1 MSQERFDPRSGA
13 RVRSRTGVDPEPA
26 PGAGRLSGS
35 PPPQRIRVDGILLA
49 GRPAGRA
56 VPLVGSPSPAVSFE
70 VPLLRQGQ
78 RQTGYQ
84 IRWWGRAEPG
94 GIDDDTGPVVRSGE
108 NRGIAWDTRPLR
120 PFDVVRLA
128 VRTLDEHA
136 QFSPWSDPVTVTA
149 GPFTVAD
156 WAANWIAVPP
166 THEARTTADRAG
178 AGPIDRAVLH
188 LAGWGTLRASCQG
201 TVVNADHLDPTDASL
216 HRATSRAY
224 DVTDLLASADGPIRL
239 ALVAGLGHYHRIL
252 ERARLIAVLRID
264 YADGSV
270 QTIGTDPGWT
280 HAPTSLVADRPFYLE
295 EHDARV
301 GTRPDAGRVTLVAP
315 DAVPPAPVLIE
326 PDVGPP
332 IRVVREVTAR
342 EIGRP
347 AAGVRVFDVG
357 ENVAARVRLHLR
369 AARPGQR
376 IESVQGEKL
385 ADGRVDT
392 TNIRLPDDRDTER
405 QVLGWTCAGGE
416 EMAEPWFGVRGFR
429 FVEVRGL
436 EPDTE
441 VAVSAGVLHSDVER
455 TGSLRTASPELTR
468 LVDMAV
474 RTQLNNTHGYPED
487 CPTREQGGWTGD
499 AAVSAEAALSHL
511 DLTGVYRNWLRDVE
525 LDMSPAG
532 GVPGLTPIV
541 QDAEAQQPADPV
553 WGAAMTEIPWQM
565 WQVTGDV
572 GLVSPFLPAM
582 RRWVDWQL
590 GTLDDGVVR
599 FADISFGADWLAF
612 EQTPPVLLQTA
623 AVVVS
628 LRRLADL
635 EEATGEPAAAARRR
649 EQADRVVAAA
659 RRELHDPDSG
669 AWANDSQGSLAVAA
683 TTGLAPPA
691 EVPALRQ
698 RLAGLVARRGG
709 RLATGFSATRAAVRA
724 LADLDGGRALL
735 SAVLEPA
742 QPGIGA
748 MLVDGPGTFW
758 ETWWIDDANVGVA
771 SLDHIGLAAPFAAW
785 VWRDV
790 AGLVVREPGFRRFA
804 LAPRLA
810 DRVPGASFRL
820 QTVRGEIAAD
830 WSLLKQRFS
839 ARIEV
844 PVGATAEVVVPG
856 HSAAPSV
863 DGRADHPLAR
873 LETDAD
879 GRQVV
884 VVPAGRYLI
893 EATGVRPIGPAGPAP
908 EESTGEHSVEP
919 RRSVGALWLSDGATS
934 RWRSPDPADR
944 IVTRTETVVCTPV
957 YHEPIP
963 GPTLDV
969 EIADL
974 RAGPDDPGQLLVLE
988 QDGPLDLSRA
998 RTVFGHIDV
1007 DNATLP
1013 GRRLQ
1018 LVLLLTGA
1026 DGTSVVGRARPLPI
1040 QWNRVAVDVGDW
1052 PGRSQ
1057 VTGVAIGV
1065 AWDDE
1070 PEPARGPHV
1079 PLPPPP
1085 HRFCYRLGRV
1095 GWSADRRTY

>member
-1 MSQERFDPRSGA
+1 MPAGSDPRPGSPA
-13 RVRSRTGVDPEPA
+13 PHRVRA
-26 PGAGRLSGS
+26 
-35 PPPQRIRVDGILLA
+35 DGILL
-49 GRPAGRA
+49 GGPAADRA
-56 VPLVGSPSPAVSFE
+56 VPLVGSPRPAVSFE
-70 VPLLRQGQ
+70 VPLLRSGQ

-84 IRWWGRAEPG
+84 IRRWARTESIGADG
-94 GIDDDTGPVVRSGE
+94 VIGPIVLAAT
-108 NRGIAWDTRPLR
+108 NRGVPWDAPGLR
-120 PFDVVRLA
+120 PFETVRMA
-128 VRTLDEHA
+128 VRTLDEHDEW
-136 QFSPWSDPVTVTA
+136 SPWSDPVVVTA
-149 GPFTVAD
+149 GPFAAAD
-156 WAANWIAVPP
+156 WAAHWIGLPP
-166 THEARTTADRAG
+166 THEARTTADRVG
-178 AGPIDRAVLH
+178 SQPIDRAVLH

-216 HRATSRAY
+216 RRATSRAY
-224 DVTDLLASADGPIRL
+224 DVTDLLTTDDGPIRL
-239 ALVAGLGHYHRIL
+239 GVVAGTGHYHRVL

-270 QTIGTDPGWT
+270 QTIGTGPGWT
-280 HAPTSLVADRPFYLE
+280 HAPTSLVGDRPFYAE

-301 GTRPDAGRVTLVAP
+301 GEQPAAGPVTLIGTDSKP
-315 DAVPPAPVLIE
+315 SPPALIE

-332 IRVVREVTAR
+332 VRVVRDVPAC

-347 AAGVRVFDVG
+347 VAGVRVFDVG
-357 ENVAARVRLHLR
+357 ENVAARVRLRLR
-369 AARPGQR
+369 GTRTGQR
-376 IESVQGEKL
+376 IESVQGEKVVN
-385 ADGRVDT
+385 GRVDT
-392 TNIRLPDDRDTER
+392 TNIRLPDDRDTQR
-405 QVLGWTCAGGE
+405 QVLRWICAGGAE
-416 EMAEPWFGVRGFR
+416 TAEPWFGVSGFR

-441 VAVSAGVLHSDVER
+441 VTVTARVLHSDVER
-455 TGSLRTASPELTR
+455 TGFLRTASPELTR

-499 AAVSAEAALSHL
+499 AAVSAEAALRHL
-511 DLTGVYRNWLRDVE
+511 DMTGVYRNWLRDVE

-532 GVPGLTPIV
+532 GVPGLTPMV
-541 QDAEAQQPADPV
+541 QHAQARQPADPV
-553 WGAAMTEIPWQM
+553 WGAAMTEIPWQL

-572 GLVSPFLPAM
+572 GLVSPLLPAM
-582 RRWVDWQL
+582 RRWADWQL
-590 GTLDDGVVR
+590 GTLEGGVVR
-599 FADISFGADWLAF
+599 LADISFGADWLAF

-635 EEATGEPAAAARRR
+635 EEAAGDPAGSARRR
-649 EQADRVVAAA
+649 RQADEVVAGA
-659 RRELHDPDSG
+659 RRELSDPDTG
-669 AWANDSQGSLAVAA
+669 TWANDSQGALAVAA
-683 TTGLAPPA
+683 TTGLAPA
-691 EVPALRQ
+691 AQVPALRQ

-709 RLATGFSATRAAVRA
+709 RLSTGFSATRAVVRA
-724 LADLDGGRALL
+724 LADLDGGRSLL
-735 SAVLEPA
+735 AAVRQPA

-790 AGLVVREPGFRRFA
+790 AGLVIREPGFRRFA

-810 DRVPGASFRL
+810 DLVPGADFRL
-820 QTVRGEIAAD
+820 QTVRGEIAAN
-830 WSLLKQRFS
+830 WSLLEQRFS

-856 HSAAPSV
+856 HSARPSV
-863 DGRADHPLAR
+863 DGRTDHPLAR
-873 LETDAD
+873 VHIDSD
-879 GRQVV
+879 GCQVV

-893 EATGVRPIGPAGPAP
+893 EATGVRPIGPAGPTAGEP
-908 EESTGEHSVEP
+908 TGENPGP
-919 RRSVGALWLSDGATS
+919 RRPVGALWLSDGAAS
-934 RWRSPDPADR
+934 RWRRPDPADR
-944 IVTRTETVVCTPV
+944 IITRTETVVCTPV

-969 EIADL
+969 QIADF
-974 RAGPDDPGQLLVLE
+974 RAGLADPGQLLVLE
-988 QDGPLDLSRA
+988 QDGPLDLGRA
-998 RTVFGHIDV
+998 RTVFGHIDT

-1018 LVLLLTGA
+1018 LVLRLTGA

-1040 QWNRVAVDVGDW
+1040 QWNRVAVDVGEW
-1052 PGRSQ
+1052 PGRRQ
-1057 VTGVAIGV
+1057 VTEVAIGV

-1070 PEPARGPHV
+1070 SEPARGPHL

-1095 GWSADRRTY
+1095 GWSAARRTY

>member
-1 MSQERFDPRSGA
+1 MLREGSDPRSGSPA
-13 RVRSRTGVDPEPA
+13 PHRVRA
-26 PGAGRLSGS
+26 
-35 PPPQRIRVDGILLA
+35 DGILLD
-49 GRPAGRA
+49 GPPAGRA
-56 VPLVGSPSPAVSFE
+56 VALVGSPRPAVSFE

-78 RQTGYQ
+78 RQIGYQ
-84 IRWWGRAEPG
+84 VRRWARTESVGAD
-94 GIDDDTGPVVRSGE
+94 GITGPVVRSSA
-108 NRGIAWDTRPLR
+108 NRGIAWDARPLR
-120 PFDVVRLA
+120 PFEALRLA
-128 VRTLDEHA
+128 VRTLDEHER
-136 QFSPWSDPVTVTA
+136 FSPWSNPVTVTA
-149 GPFTVAD
+149 GPFAAAD
-156 WAANWIAVPP
+156 WAADWISVPP
-166 THEARTTADRAG
+166 THEARGTSDRAG
-178 AGPIDRAVLH
+178 AGPIDQAVLH
-188 LAGWGTLRASCQG
+188 LAGWGTLRVSCQG
-201 TVVNADHLDPTDASL
+201 TVINGDHLDPTDASL

-224 DVTDLLASADGPIRL
+224 DVTDLLPATDAPIRL
-239 ALVAGLGHYHRIL
+239 AVVAGLGHYYRVL
-252 ERARLIAVLRID
+252 EQVRLIAVLRID

-270 QTIGTDPGWT
+270 QTIGTGPGWT
-280 HAPTSLVADRPFYLE
+280 HAATSMVTDRPFYLE

-301 GTRPDAGRVTLVAP
+301 GEQPDAGPVTLVET
-315 DAVPPAPVLIE
+315 DALPPAPALIE
-326 PDVGPP
+326 PNVGPAV
-332 IRVVREVTAR
+332 RVVREVAAR

-357 ENVAARVRLHLR
+357 ENVAARVRLQLR
-369 AARPGQR
+369 GTRAGQR
-376 IESVQGEKL
+376 IESVQGEKV
-385 ADGRVDT
+385 AHGRVDT

-405 QVLGWTCAGGE
+405 QVLGWTCASAAE
-416 EMAEPWFGVRGFR
+416 TAEPWFGVRGFR
-429 FVEVRGL
+429 YVEVRGL
-436 EPDTE
+436 EPDTQ
-441 VAVSAGVLHSDVER
+441 VAVSARVLHSDVER

-525 LDMSPAG
+525 LDMSPPG
-532 GVPGLTPIV
+532 GVPGLTPMV
-541 QDAEAQQPADPV
+541 QHAAATQPADPV

-572 GLVSPFLPAM
+572 GLVGPFLPAM
-582 RRWVDWQL
+582 RRWADWQI
-590 GTLDDGVVR
+590 GTLNDGVVR
-599 FADISFGADWLAF
+599 CADISFGADWLAF

-635 EEATGEPAAAARRR
+635 EEAAGDPAGSARRR
-649 EQADRVVAAA
+649 EQADEVVAAA
-659 RRELHDPDSG
+659 RRELHDPESG
-669 AWANDSQGSLAVAA
+669 TWANDSQGALAVAA
-683 TTGLAPPA
+683 TTGLAPAA
-691 EVPALRQ
+691 EVPALQQ

-735 SAVLEPA
+735 AAVLQPA

-790 AGLVVREPGFRRFA
+790 AGLVITEPGFRRFA
-804 LAPRLA
+804 LMPRLA
-810 DRVPGASFRL
+810 DRVSGASFRL
-820 QTVRGEIAAD
+820 HTVRGAIAAD
-830 WSLLKQRFS
+830 WSLLEQQFS

-844 PVGATAEVVVPG
+844 PVGATAAVVVPG
-856 HSAAPSV
+856 HSAVPTV
-863 DGRADHPLAR
+863 DGRTDHPLAR
-873 LETDAD
+873 LETDAN
-879 GRQVV
+879 GCHVV
-884 VVPAGRYLI
+884 VVPAGRYLV
-893 EATGVRPIGPAGPAP
+893 EAAEVRPLDPAGPIP
-908 EESTGEHSVEP
+908 GESAGEHDMPP
-919 RRSVGALWLSDGATS
+919 RRPIGALWLSDGAAS
-934 RWRSPDPADR
+934 RWRSPDPAAR

-963 GPTLDV
+963 GPTVDI

-974 RAGPDDPGQLLVLE
+974 RTGLDDPGQLLVLE
-988 QDGPLDLSRA
+988 QDGPLDLGRA

-1018 LVLLLTGA
+1018 LVLRLTGA
-1026 DGTSVVGRARPLPI
+1026 DGTSVVGRVRPLPI

-1052 PGRSQ
+1052 AGRAQ

-1065 AWDDE
+1065 AWTDE
-1070 PEPARGPHV
+1070 AEPARGPRV

-1095 GWSADRRTY
+1095 GWSAARKTY